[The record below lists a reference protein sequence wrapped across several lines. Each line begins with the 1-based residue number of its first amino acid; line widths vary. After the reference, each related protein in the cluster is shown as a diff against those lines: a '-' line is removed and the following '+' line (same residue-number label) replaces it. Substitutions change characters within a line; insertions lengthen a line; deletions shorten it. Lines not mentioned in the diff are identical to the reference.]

1 METTMSFDLSTV
13 PADVRSFL
21 SMLPESDR
29 ENAWKVMLAGAA
41 EKLAGD
47 KEHAKKMRED
57 AAKEAA
63 DNREKK
69 RQAVEDMCKDLEIP
83 YPSIV
88 KSLHRTDKKVK
99 VKVKGVEV
107 VKVPQVLCGIKLN
120 VEGISGSLDLYIST
134 GKGAKVTA
142 KTEVEVEEAQALAL
156 RIAHTLVEAGFT
168 VGESTE
174 TDPEDET
181 EE

>member
-1 METTMSFDLSTV
+1 METPMSFDLSTV
-13 PADVRSFL
+13 PANIRPL
-21 SMLPESDR
+21 LEMMPEESR
-29 ENAWKVMLAGAA
+29 EQAWQLMLATATQ
-41 EKLAGD
+41 KLAGD

-99 VKVKGVEV
+99 ASKNGVEV

-134 GKGAKVTA
+134 GKGAVTA
-142 KTEVEVEEAQALAL
+142 KTEVKVEEAQALAL